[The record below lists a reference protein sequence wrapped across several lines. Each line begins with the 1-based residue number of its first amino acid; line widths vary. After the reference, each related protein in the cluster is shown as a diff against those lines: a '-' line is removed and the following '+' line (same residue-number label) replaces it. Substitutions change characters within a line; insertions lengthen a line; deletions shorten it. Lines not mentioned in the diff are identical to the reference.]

1 MALAESWYN
10 SNFQSAIG
18 MTPFKALYG
27 YEPPQPTFELIAQS
41 PLSSADQIIKNRQVM
56 SRILKDNLEKAQVRM
71 KQNADKHMIDRKFE
85 IGDWV
90 FLKLQP
96 YR

>member
-1 MALAESWYN
+1 MEQVGGFRRILV
-10 SNFQSAIG
+10 Q
-18 MTPFKALYG
+18 L
-27 YEPPQPTFELIAQS
+27 QPTFELIAQS
-41 PLSSADQIIKNRQVM
+41 PLRSADQIIKNKQVM

>member
-1 MALAESWYN
+1 MEQVGGFRRILV
-10 SNFQSAIG
+10 Q
-18 MTPFKALYG
+18 L
-27 YEPPQPTFELIAQS
+27 QPTFELIAQS
-41 PLSSADQIIKNRQVM
+41 PLRSADQIIKNKQVM
-56 SRILKDNLEKAQVRM
+56 SRILKDNLEKAQVKM
-71 KQNADKHMIDRKFE
+71 KQNADRHWIDRKFE